1 MALRYC
7 FEASHVPATLSASK
21 KSDLA
26 VVDTEGHEKSVRE
39 AEPDALKEFF
49 RQAGQAVDTT
59 HLTDSVTML
68 TKEGFELRHEVF
80 LHDAPAPTEP
90 EEVVEEQV

>member
-1 MALRYC
+1 MYDFFIVR
-7 FEASHVPATLSASK
+7 FTNR
-21 KSDLA
+21 
-26 VVDTEGHEKSVRE
+26 VDGTFGNSVKAYESE
-39 AEPDALKEFF
+39 AEALKEFF

-80 LHDAPAPTEP
+80 LHDAPTEP
-90 EEVVEEQV
+90 EEVVEE

>member
-1 MALRYC
+1 MYN
-7 FEASHVPATLSASK
+7 FFI
-21 KSDLA
+21 
-26 VVDTEGHEKSVRE
+26 VRITNRTDGTAGKTVKEYVTE
-39 AEPDALKEFF
+39 AEALKEFF

-80 LHDAPAPTEP
+80 IHEAEGTNE
-90 EEVVEEQV
+90 

>member
-1 MALRYC
+1 MYN
-7 FEASHVPATLSASK
+7 FF
-21 KSDLA
+21 
-26 VVDTEGHEKSVRE
+26 VVRITNRTDGSFGNSVKAYKE
-39 AEPDALKEFF
+39 EPEALKEFF

-80 LHDAPAPTEP
+80 LHDAPAPEG
-90 EEVVEEQV
+90 EQTK

>member
-1 MALRYC
+1 MYNYFIVRFTNRVDGTSGNSVKAYEN
-7 FEASHVPATLSASK
+7 EA
-21 KSDLA
+21 
-26 VVDTEGHEKSVRE
+26 
-39 AEPDALKEFF
+39 DAQKEFF

-80 LHDAPAPTEP
+80 LHDAPTP
-90 EEVVEEQV
+90 EEPIEEALAE

>member
-1 MALRYC
+1 MYNYFIVR
-7 FEASHVPATLSASK
+7 FTNR
-21 KSDLA
+21 
-26 VVDTEGHEKSVRE
+26 VDGTSGSSVKPYE
-39 AEPDALKEFF
+39 AEADALKEFF

-80 LHDAPAPTEP
+80 LHDAPTEP
-90 EEVVEEQV
+90 EEVTEE

>member
-1 MALRYC
+1 MYNFFIVRITNRLDGT
-7 FEASHVPATLSASK
+7 F
-21 KSDLA
+21 
-26 VVDTEGHEKSVRE
+26 GNSVKAYE

-68 TKEGFELRHEVF
+68 TKEGFELKHEVF
-80 LHDAPAPTEP
+80 LHEAPTEP
-90 EEVVEEQV
+90 EEVTEE

>member
-1 MALRYC
+1 MYNFFIVRITNRLDGTFGNSVKAYES
-7 FEASHVPATLSASK
+7 EA
-21 KSDLA
+21 
-26 VVDTEGHEKSVRE
+26 
-39 AEPDALKEFF
+39 DALKEFF

-80 LHDAPAPTEP
+80 LHEAPTEEVT
-90 EEVVEEQV
+90 EE

>member
-1 MALRYC
+1 MYNFFIVR
-7 FEASHVPATLSASK
+7 FTNR
-21 KSDLA
+21 
-26 VVDTEGHEKSVRE
+26 VDGTFGNSVKAYE

-68 TKEGFELRHEVF
+68 TKEGFELKHEVF
-80 LHDAPAPTEP
+80 LHEAPTPEP
-90 EEVVEEQV
+90 EEVSEE

>member
-1 MALRYC
+1 MFNY
-7 FEASHVPATLSASK
+7 F
-21 KSDLA
+21 
-26 VVDTEGHEKSVRE
+26 VVRITNRVDGTFGNSVKAYE

-80 LHDAPAPTEP
+80 LHDAPTP
-90 EEVVEEQV
+90 EEMTEE

>member
-1 MALRYC
+1 MYN
-7 FEASHVPATLSASK
+7 FF
-21 KSDLA
+21 
-26 VVDTEGHEKSVRE
+26 VVRFTNRIDGTSGNSVKAYE
-39 AEPDALKEFF
+39 AESDALKEFF
-49 RQAGQAVDTT
+49 REAGQAVDTT

-80 LHDAPAPTEP
+80 LHDAPTEP

>member
-1 MALRYC
+1 MYNFFIVR
-7 FEASHVPATLSASK
+7 FTNR
-21 KSDLA
+21 
-26 VVDTEGHEKSVRE
+26 VDGTSGNSVKAYE

-68 TKEGFELRHEVF
+68 TKEGFEVRHEVF
-80 LHDAPAPTEP
+80 LHDAPTPEVETEEPTE
-90 EEVVEEQV
+90 